1 MEVSYPFGGF
11 RWRRWSLVS
20 PTKSF
25 HDWLPRER
33 LYMPAAVSTITQTGQ
48 VSIPKVIRDI
58 LGVGP
63 RDQVEFLSD
72 GERVQIVAVPKD
84 PLTLGTK
91 EEFWESIAR
100 ADEDVSSGRTSDLLQ
115 TTSSLR
121 AKYGL

>member
-1 MEVSYPFGGF
+1 
-11 RWRRWSLVS
+11 
-20 PTKSF
+20 
-25 HDWLPRER
+25 
-33 LYMPAAVSTITQTGQ
+33 MPAAVSTITQTGQ

-84 PLTLGTK
+84 PLTLGTR

-100 ADEDVSSGRTSDLLQ
+100 AEAQLEQGATRPVEASIDAMREL
-115 TTSSLR
+115 
-121 AKYGL
+121 YGL

>member
-1 MEVSYPFGGF
+1 
-11 RWRRWSLVS
+11 
-20 PTKSF
+20 
-25 HDWLPRER
+25 
-33 LYMPAAVSTITQTGQ
+33 MPAAVSTITQSGQ

-91 EEFWESIAR
+91 EEFWESVSR
-100 ADEDVSSGRTSDLLQ
+100 ADEDAAASRTQSLADVTQDLR
-115 TTSSLR
+115 T
-121 AKYGL
+121 KYGL

>member
-1 MEVSYPFGGF
+1 
-11 RWRRWSLVS
+11 
-20 PTKSF
+20 
-25 HDWLPRER
+25 
-33 LYMPAAVSTITQTGQ
+33 MPAAVSTITQTGQ

-84 PLTLGTK
+84 PLTLGSK

-100 ADEDVSSGRTSDLLQ
+100 ADEDVAERRTRGLADVTQ
-115 TTSSLR
+115 SLR
-121 AKYGL
+121 SKHGL

>member
-1 MEVSYPFGGF
+1 
-11 RWRRWSLVS
+11 
-20 PTKSF
+20 
-25 HDWLPRER
+25 
-33 LYMPAAVSTITQTGQ
+33 MPAAVSTITQTGQ

-84 PLTLGTK
+84 PLTLGTR

-100 ADEDVSSGRTSDLLQ
+100 AEAQLEQGVTQPVEASIDAMREL
-115 TTSSLR
+115 
-121 AKYGL
+121 YGL

>member
-1 MEVSYPFGGF
+1 
-11 RWRRWSLVS
+11 
-20 PTKSF
+20 
-25 HDWLPRER
+25 
-33 LYMPAAVSTITQTGQ
+33 MPAAVSTITQTGQ

-84 PLTLGTK
+84 PLTLGSK

-100 ADEDVSSGRTSDLLQ
+100 ADNDFAEGRVRVAREAATE
-115 TTSSLR
+115 LR
-121 AKYGL
+121 QKYGL

>member
-1 MEVSYPFGGF
+1 
-11 RWRRWSLVS
+11 
-20 PTKSF
+20 
-25 HDWLPRER
+25 
-33 LYMPAAVSTITQTGQ
+33 MPAAVSTITQTGQ

-91 EEFWESIAR
+91 EEFWESVAR
-100 ADEDVSSGRTSDLLQ
+100 ADEDVAAHRTQSLADVTQDL
-115 TTSSLR
+115 R
-121 AKYGL
+121 VKYGL

>member
-1 MEVSYPFGGF
+1 
-11 RWRRWSLVS
+11 
-20 PTKSF
+20 
-25 HDWLPRER
+25 
-33 LYMPAAVSTITQTGQ
+33 MPAAVSTITQTGQ

-63 RDQVEFLSD
+63 RDQVEFISD

-91 EEFWESIAR
+91 EEFWESVTR
-100 ADEDVSSGRTSDLLQ
+100 ADEDIAAYRTQSLVDVTQ
-115 TTSSLR
+115 DLR

>member
-1 MEVSYPFGGF
+1 
-11 RWRRWSLVS
+11 
-20 PTKSF
+20 
-25 HDWLPRER
+25 
-33 LYMPAAVSTITQTGQ
+33 MPAAVSTITQTGQ

-72 GERVQIVAVPKD
+72 GERVQIVAVPRD

-100 ADEDVSSGRTSDLLQ
+100 ADEDASAGRTSDLLQ
-115 TTSSLR
+115 TTSDLR

>member
-1 MEVSYPFGGF
+1 
-11 RWRRWSLVS
+11 
-20 PTKSF
+20 
-25 HDWLPRER
+25 
-33 LYMPAAVSTITQTGQ
+33 MPAAVSTITQTGQ

-91 EEFWESIAR
+91 EEFWESIVR
-100 ADEDVSSGRTSDLLQ
+100 ADEDFALGRVADTHAV
-115 TTSSLR
+115 TESLR
-121 AKYGL
+121 SRYGL